1 MPLYASAASRDPL
14 LTCVNDS
21 ILEVALNSSDEEAS
35 NALFQAFNASPD
47 TAAQEGVESVVELM
61 FPSDYSGSVFGE
73 EYSSH
78 VVFF

>member
-1 MPLYASAASRDPL
+1 MPLYASAASRDSL

-21 ILEVALNSSDEEAS
+21 ILEVALDSSDEEAS
-35 NALFQAFNASPD
+35 NARFRAFNASLD
-47 TAAQEGVESVVELM
+47 TAAQEGAESVVELM

-73 EYSSH
+73 EYSNH